1 MAPNIFFQLSDSG
14 KHSMLVDHGIYIR
27 EKKNSIYTTQ
37 LYFMDNN
44 YYEVWVLN
52 SIDSIIHISLLEEEN
67 ALILFPGKCER
78 DLLKQSKG

>member
-1 MAPNIFFQLSDSG
+1 
-14 KHSMLVDHGIYIR
+14 MLVDHGIYIR

-44 YYEVWVLN
+44 YYEVWLLN
-52 SIDSIIHISLLEEEN
+52 SIDSIIHISLIEEEN

-78 DLLKQSKG
+78 DLVKQNKGG